1 VRQFFFNELELLYGV
16 GCVCTG
22 TLILRI

>member
-16 GCVCTG
+16 GCVCA
-22 TLILRI
+22 LILRI